1 MSISLVTGA
10 AGFIGSHLCENLV
23 KNGEQVR
30 AFIHYNSRNYWGWL
44 EKSDYSN
51 QIEVMTGDLR
61 DMDSVLHAVHGTD
74 KVYHLGALIG
84 IPYSYESPLAYIR
97 TNIEGTYNVL
107 EAACRTGV
115 GRVLITSTSEVYGT
129 ALYVPIDEKHP
140 LQPQSPYS
148 ASKIGADNLALS
160 YHFSFNLPVVIAR
173 PFNTYGPRQSSRAV
187 IPTIA
192 TQLLSGITEISLG
205 NLTPRRDLT
214 YVEDTVEAM
223 RLITRENQFVGKV
236 VNIGSQKDISVGEIL
251 EKLCTLLKCPATVRV
266 QPERVRP
273 DSSEV
278 MRLLCDVSQLRK
290 ATGWVPRHSL
300 DEGLEKTVS
309 WLKDHLALYK
319 PDTYNR

>member
-10 AGFIGSHLCENLV
+10 AGFIGSHLCENLAQ
-23 KNGEQVR
+23 NGEQVR

-44 EKSDYSN
+44 EKSEYRD
-51 QIEVMTGDLR
+51 QIEVMAGDLR
-61 DMDSVLHAVHGTD
+61 DLDSVLPAVDGTD

-107 EAACRTGV
+107 EAAHRTGV

-160 YHFSFNLPVVIAR
+160 YHLSFDLPVVIAR

-192 TQLLSGITEISLG
+192 TQLLSGIREISLG

-236 VNIGSQKDISVGEIL
+236 VNIGSQQDISVGEIL
-251 EKLCTLLKCPATVRV
+251 EKLCTLLKCPATVRT

-273 DSSEV
+273 DNSEV
-278 MRLLCDVSQLRK
+278 LRLLCDATLLRE
-290 ATGWVPRHSL
+290 ATGWAPRHSL

-309 WLKDHLALYK
+309 WLREHLALYK

>member
-10 AGFIGSHLCENLV
+10 AGFIGSHLCENLA

>member
-1 MSISLVTGA
+1 MSLSLVTGA
-10 AGFIGSHLCENLV
+10 AGFIGSHLCENLTR
-23 KNGEQVR
+23 NGERVR

-44 EKSDYSN
+44 EQSDYRD
-51 QIEVMTGDLR
+51 QIEVMAGDLR
-61 DMDSVLHAVHGTD
+61 DLDSVLHAVDGTD

-84 IPYSYESPLAYIR
+84 IPYSYESPLAYVR
-97 TNIEGTYNVL
+97 TNIEGAYNVL
-107 EAACRTGV
+107 EAARRTGV

-160 YHFSFNLPVVIAR
+160 YHLSFGLPVVIAR
-173 PFNTYGPRQSSRAV
+173 PFNTFGPRQSSRAV

-192 TQLLSGITEISLG
+192 TQLLSGIREISLG
-205 NLTPRRDLT
+205 NLAPRRDLT

-223 RLITRENQFVGKV
+223 RLISRENQFIGKV
-236 VNIGSQKDISVGEIL
+236 VNIGSQKDISVGEIF
-251 EKLCTLLKCPATVRV
+251 EKLCTLLKCPATVRS

-273 DSSEV
+273 DKSEV
-278 MRLLCDVSQLRK
+278 MRLLCDASLLKTV
-290 ATGWVPRHSL
+290 TGWVPRYSL
-300 DEGLEKTVS
+300 DEGLEKTVA
-309 WLKDHLALYK
+309 WLKDHLMLYK

>member
-10 AGFIGSHLCENLV
+10 AGFIGSHLCENLAR
-23 KNGEQVR
+23 NGEQVR

-44 EKSDYSN
+44 EKSDYSD
-51 QIEVMTGDLR
+51 QIEVMAGDLR
-61 DMDSVLHAVHGTD
+61 DLDSVLHAVDGTD

-107 EAACRTGV
+107 EAARRAGV

-160 YHFSFNLPVVIAR
+160 YHLSFDLPVVIAR

-192 TQLLSGITEISLG
+192 TQMLSGIREISLG

-223 RLITRENQFVGKV
+223 RLISRENHFVGKV
-236 VNIGSQKDISVGEIL
+236 VNIGSQQDISVGEIL
-251 EKLCTLLKCPATVRV
+251 EKLCTLLKCPATVRT

-278 MRLLCDVSQLRK
+278 MRLLCDATLLRE
-290 ATGWVPRHSL
+290 ATGWAPRHSL

-309 WLKDHLALYK
+309 WLRDHLALYK

>member
-1 MSISLVTGA
+1 MSLSLVTGA

-23 KNGEQVR
+23 RNGERVR

-44 EKSDYSN
+44 EQSDYRN
-51 QIEVMTGDLR
+51 QIEVMAGDLR
-61 DMDSVLHAVHGTD
+61 DLDSVLHAVDGTD

-107 EAACRTGV
+107 EAARRTGV

-160 YHFSFNLPVVIAR
+160 YHLSFGLPIVIAR
-173 PFNTYGPRQSSRAV
+173 PFNTFGPRQSSRAV

-192 TQLLSGITEISLG
+192 TQLLSGIREISLG
-205 NLTPRRDLT
+205 NLAPRRDLT

-223 RLITRENQFVGKV
+223 RLISRENQFIGKV
-236 VNIGSQKDISVGEIL
+236 VNIGSQQDISIGEIFA
-251 EKLCTLLKCPATVRV
+251 KLCTLLKCQATIRS
-266 QPERVRP
+266 QPDRIRP
-273 DSSEV
+273 DNSEV
-278 MRLLCDVSQLRK
+278 MRLLCDASLVK
-290 ATGWVPRHSL
+290 AVTGWVPRYSL
-300 DEGLEKTVS
+300 DEGLEKTVA
-309 WLKDHLALYK
+309 WLKDHLDLYK

>member
-10 AGFIGSHLCENLV
+10 AGFIGSHLCENLAR
-23 KNGEQVR
+23 NGEQVR

-44 EKSDYSN
+44 EKSDYRDK
-51 QIEVMTGDLR
+51 IEVMAGDLR
-61 DMDSVLHAVHGTD
+61 DLDSVLHAVAGTD

-107 EAACRTGV
+107 EAARRTCV

-160 YHFSFNLPVVIAR
+160 YHLSFDLPVVIAR

-187 IPTIA
+187 IQTIA
-192 TQLLSGITEISLG
+192 TQLLSGIREISLG

-236 VNIGSQKDISVGEIL
+236 VNIGSQKDISVGEIF
-251 EKLCTLLKCPATVRV
+251 EKLCTLLKCSATVRV

-273 DSSEV
+273 EKSEV
-278 MRLLCDVSQLRK
+278 MRLLCDASRLRE
-290 ATGWVPRHSL
+290 ATGWAPRHSL

-319 PDTYNR
+319 HDTYNR